1 MAVVGIDL
9 GSQSTKVVILE
20 ADRILAAVTLKTGE
34 SGAVESRLAMEET
47 LRRARL
53 KRREKVE

>member
-1 MAVVGIDL
+1 MAVAGIDV

-34 SGAVESRLAMEET
+34 SGAQL
-47 LRRARL
+47 
-53 KRREKVE
+53 EKTGGSNR